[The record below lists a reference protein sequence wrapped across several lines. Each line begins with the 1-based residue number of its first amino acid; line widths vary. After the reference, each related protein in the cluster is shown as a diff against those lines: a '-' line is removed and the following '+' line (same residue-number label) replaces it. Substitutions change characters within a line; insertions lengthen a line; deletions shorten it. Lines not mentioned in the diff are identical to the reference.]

1 MKIATV
7 STEPG
12 GQIIHL
18 PDDIRLESDEVFVT
32 QVGHSVV
39 LVPKGSNLWQSLL
52 DSLDQFSDDYMD
64 DRNQPGSQK
73 QETVF
78 E

>member
-7 STEPG
+7 STEAR

-18 PDDIRLESDEVFVT
+18 PDGIRLEGGEVFVT
-32 QVGHSVV
+32 QVGHSII
-39 LVPKGSNLWQSLL
+39 LVPKGSNPWQPLL

-73 QETVF
+73 RETVF